1 MFQAFIWAN
10 NIGSQLINKLIKRVK
25 ISNPFPSFNSSS
37 PSGGGMSD
45 KSTDSFL
52 SVDSSL
58 SVDFRFSK
66 HGSQLYVWRKNN
78 RIIFQLYNVFLAS
91 NIGQCID
98 QNRFLANCH
107 IILKLYYTHSSLFLF
122 FFFVLF
128 VCVYFQLI
136 KFIFLEKHLC

>member
-25 ISNPFPSFNSSS
+25 ISNPFPSFTSSS

-98 QNRFLANCH
+98 QNRFLANRH
-107 IILKLYYTHSSLFLF
+107 IILNLYYTHSSLFLF

>member
-25 ISNPFPSFNSSS
+25 ISNPFPSFTSSS

-98 QNRFLANCH
+98 QNRFLANRH

-122 FFFVLF
+122 FFFCF
-128 VCVYFQLI
+128 VCVCVFSAY
-136 KFIFLEKHLC
+136 